1 MEMAGETEVMESK
14 TIPPSDYTGHILA
27 AAPAQSTLNPLA
39 AEKLFALP
47 QRDAAKHLKSATEAI
62 PSGRRIGLRRR
73 ERDL

>member
-39 AEKLFALP
+39 AEKTEKDP
-47 QRDAAKHLKSATEAI
+47 ILKSRKKLPKITF
-62 PSGRRIGLRRR
+62 
-73 ERDL
+73 